1 MQLGQ
6 AAMQHQD
13 TLEIVKARVGITHTY
28 FDCWIYGFLENKNF
42 DVEETVAKLIRRDAM
57 ERKELASYDITDY
70 MREQM
75 AKGIIQLIGDDK
87 EGRVTFYIVTKR
99 DFPTSKRRE
108 ENKRN
113 FDMWLS
119 YGTRLRK
126 ENQKC
131 RITML
136 VNQTD
141 ASMWSNT
148 DMTFQADVALRIAKY
163 YPGAVDR
170 MYICKMNRTLAAVAK
185 PIFSRLPKVVSE
197 RMRIFTE
204 SDIEKGRLLE
214 LFDEDVLPIAL
225 GGKNA
230 IDGPSN
236 WNRFGEIITHHF
248 TQLKTAVADKGQ
260 GVKEWELEQLL
271 KEQECR
277 DSVSDTEAA
286 PPPVE
291 TAMSREL
298 RAQHHRKHRRA
309 KSGTPI
315 QDEML
320 QSFTIA
326 PTTSAGGY
334 QSTRS
339 RASHN
344 QQLTIQVQNSNHEE
358 GSTTP
363 QDFATM
369 EEATAIDMTDMG
381 TLLSCNSTSDDE
393 LEMGSYSPIQRVGD
407 DGRTPQQRYS
417 NPRVAEWALGTHNRT
432 LSMAQASD
440 AVAMLEMH
448 EVTFRTTIEEMEAME
463 RLLVIDRFGPMVE
476 GQRQADYVGIFGTHT
491 VMSYFPAPMR
501 SVIRGVMWILCVIMA
516 FYFLMATVFAASMG
530 VSMMVAFF
538 GGMFAQPYYVY
549 PYGFALL
556 ITGYQTSILCA
567 RGYELVQTS
576 FRGRMFHCLRPL
588 GPRVGLKVQVGL
600 FMMISITL
608 FVVFCR
614 YAAVIDPVT
623 GMQYSIACG
632 WIICSVILLLYHILF
647 LGGLRGDPLDTYH
660 RHSIEDHQYARR
672 NQNISAFSLYLFF
685 NVTEQYDD
693 VDTATRNG
701 QASYVFYASVPI
713 VIALLSG
720 VAFMISVNQVFII
733 GCVAATIV
741 SAFLCNFLTAGD
753 SWDHSATLLRL
764 AVAFSSVSWMY
775 VSISVGFLGT
785 SDGWGG
791 SLAVILVTIVV
802 WMSTAI
808 AAARFSHGASYRQWA
823 FRFGYLIFAGHV
835 IASIVMLFE
844 EQWRAGVLV
853 IGLGIHSCISFFRY
867 GAMSKVG
874 TVTCMAGFLALVV
887 ALIVIG
893 LESDASASYST
904 PLSQTILQ
912 NFTFSNGTS
921 AGEYYDNYTMYPA
934 FTACLSKFAPNID
947 IVAMAVLSAI
957 SYASVPSVLAADL
970 NAFFP
975 TFRQVSLTTA
985 MPSVANALS
994 DPQAFVSAKVFEDT
1008 TSQNITVLV
1017 LSNVIG
1023 GDQNINLMIGLT
1035 MWLEAMAMTPVG
1047 ILIPTQWTAS
1057 VVQSIAKV
1065 ATDISP
1071 LPWRGTLRKLS
1082 SAVELI
1088 AGNYT
1093 PVALRGSSS
1102 NGAGHNRIFVVG
1114 HDIAGGAAA
1123 IVGGRSKLRTI
1134 TFGAP
1139 GMVFSAKRFG
1149 FDSVDEID
1157 LSVISVVADSSTL
1170 GLVGGIT
1177 KKAVKLDCDS
1187 QTDKCRRPIFFVE
1200 SLEQACYPEN
1210 AV

>member
-57 ERKELASYDITDY
+57 ERKELASYDISDY

-99 DFPTSKRRE
+99 DFPASKRRE

-286 PPPVE
+286 PPPAE
-291 TAMSREL
+291 PAMSREL

-320 QSFTIA
+320 QSLTIA
-326 PTTSAGGY
+326 PTTSAGGHI
-334 QSTRS
+334 SSRS
-339 RASHN
+339 RSHN

-369 EEATAIDMTDMG
+369 EEATAIDMTDLG

-393 LEMGSYSPIQRVGD
+393 LEMGSYSPIQRGGD

-440 AVAMLEMH
+440 AVVMLEMH

-476 GQRQADYVGIFGTHT
+476 GSVPHTDYVGIFGTHT
-491 VMSYFPAPMR
+491 VMSYFPAPLR

-516 FYFLMATVFAASMG
+516 FYFLMATVFAGSIG

-538 GGMFAQPYYVY
+538 AGMYSETYNVY
-549 PYGFALL
+549 PFGFALL
-556 ITGYQTSILCA
+556 VTGYQTSILCA

-588 GPRVGLKVQVGL
+588 GPRRGLQVQVTL
-600 FMMISITL
+600 FLLISIAL
-608 FVVFCR
+608 FVIFCR
-614 YAAVIDPVT
+614 YAAVVDPVA
-623 GMQYSIACG
+623 GAQYSVACG
-632 WIICSVILLLYHILF
+632 WIICSCILLLYHILF
-647 LGGLRGDPLDTYH
+647 LFGFRGDPLDTYH
-660 RHSIEDHQYARR
+660 KHSTSDQQYNRR
-672 NQNISAFSLYLFF
+672 NQNLSAFSLYLFF

-693 VDTATRNG
+693 VDAATRKA
-701 QASYVFYASVPI
+701 QTSYVFYASVPI
-713 VIALLSG
+713 VIAVLSG
-720 VAFMISVNQVFII
+720 IAFMISVNQVFFI
-733 GCVAATIV
+733 GCVAATIA
-741 SAFLCNFLTAGD
+741 SGFLVNFLTGGD

-764 AVAFSSVSWMY
+764 AVAFSSVSWLY
-775 VSISVGFLGT
+775 VVISVGFNGT
-785 SDGWGG
+785 ANGWGG
-791 SLAVILVTIVV
+791 SLAVLLVTMVI
-802 WMSTAI
+802 WMACAV
-808 AAARFSHGASYRQWA
+808 AAARFSEGASRRQWA
-823 FRFGYLIFAGHV
+823 FRFGYLIFVAHV
-835 IASIVMLFE
+835 IVSIVMLFVKE
-844 EQWRAGVLV
+844 WRAGVLIV
-853 IGLGIHSCISFFRY
+853 GLGIHSAISFFRY
-867 GAMSKVG
+867 GASSKVG
-874 TVTCMAGFLALVV
+874 TLTSMGGFLALIV
-887 ALIVIG
+887 AIVVIG
-893 LESDASASYST
+893 LADNASQTYSV
-904 PLSQTILQ
+904 PLSQTLLQ

-921 AGEYYDNYTMYPA
+921 AGEFYDNYTMYPA

-947 IVAMAVLSAI
+947 IVAMSVLAAI
-957 SYASVPSVLAADL
+957 SYASVPSVLNVDL
-970 NAFFP
+970 AAFFP
-975 TFRQVSLTTA
+975 GFQSIPVATA
-985 MPSVANALS
+985 MPGVASALS
-994 DPQAFVSAKVFEDT
+994 NSFVEPLIFEE
-1008 TSQNITVLV
+1008 TSQQNITVVV
-1017 LSNVIG
+1017 LRNIG
-1023 GDQNINLMIGLT
+1023 GDTMELVIGMT
-1035 MWLEAMAMTPVG
+1035 MWLEAMAMTPAG
-1047 ILIPTQWTAS
+1047 LIIPTQWTAS
-1057 VVQSIAKV
+1057 VVQAIAKV

-1071 LPWRGTLRKLS
+1071 LPWKRNVNEVS
-1082 SAVELI
+1082 SALQRV

-1093 PVALRGSSS
+1093 PVALRQIPGSKG
-1102 NGAGHNRIFVVG
+1102 NNRIFVVG
-1114 HDIAGGAAA
+1114 HDLAGGVASIAGPRAG
-1123 IVGGRSKLRTI
+1123 LRTI

-1139 GMVFSAKRFG
+1139 GMVYSAKRFG
-1149 FDSVDEID
+1149 FASDEVVDE
-1157 LSVISVVADSSTL
+1157 SVISVIAESSTL
-1170 GLVGGIT
+1170 GLVGGIS
-1177 KKAVKLDCDS
+1177 KKAVKLDCS
-1187 QTDKCRRPIFFVE
+1187 ISTNECRRSVYFVQ
-1200 SLEQACYPEN
+1200 SLQQACYPEG
-1210 AV
+1210 

>member
-1 MQLGQ
+1 
-6 AAMQHQD
+6 
-13 TLEIVKARVGITHTY
+13 
-28 FDCWIYGFLENKNF
+28 
-42 DVEETVAKLIRRDAM
+42 M

-99 DFPTSKRRE
+99 DFPTAKRRE
-108 ENKRN
+108 ENRRN

-170 MYICKMNRTLAAVAK
+170 MYVCKMNRTLAAVAK

-236 WNRFGEIITHHF
+236 WNRFGEIITQHF
-248 TQLKTAVADKGQ
+248 TQLKTAVVERGL
-260 GVKEWELEQLL
+260 GVKEWELEQFL

-277 DSVSDTEAA
+277 DSVSDTEA
-286 PPPVE
+286 PPPPAE
-291 TAMSREL
+291 PAMSREL

-315 QDEML
+315 QDDVVL
-320 QSFTIA
+320 SSFTIA
-326 PTTSAGGY
+326 PATSLGNTTAKS
-334 QSTRS
+334 QRS
-339 RASHN
+339 H
-344 QQLTIQVQNSNHEE
+344 QLTIHVNSNDD
-358 GSTTP
+358 GRSNTP

-369 EEATAIDMTDMG
+369 EEGTALDATDLG
-381 TLLSCNSTSDDE
+381 TLLSCNSTSE
-393 LEMGSYSPIQRVGD
+393 EEFEMGSYSPIRGD
-407 DGRTPQQRYS
+407 DDPHRTPQRYS
-417 NPRVAEWALGTHNRT
+417 NPRVAEWAMGTHNRT

-440 AVAMLEMH
+440 AVVMLEMH
-448 EVTFRTTIEEMEAME
+448 EVTFRATIEEMEAME
-463 RLLVIDRFGPMVE
+463 RLLVIDRFGPALE
-476 GQRQADYVGIFGTHT
+476 RPTHADYVGIFGTDT

-516 FYFLMATVFAASMG
+516 FYFLLATVFAASMG

-556 ITGYQTSILCA
+556 VTGYQTSILCA

-588 GPRVGLKVQVGL
+588 GPRRGLKVQVGL
-600 FMMISITL
+600 FLLISITL

-614 YAAVIDPVT
+614 YAAVVDPVT

-632 WIICSVILLLYHILF
+632 WVICSAFLLLYHVLF
-647 LGGLRGDPLDTYH
+647 LAGLRGDPLDTYH
-660 RHSIEDHQYARR
+660 RHSTTDYHFSRR

-693 VDTATRNG
+693 ADTATRKG
-701 QASYVFYASVPI
+701 QASYVFYASIPI
-713 VIALLSG
+713 VIAILSG

-733 GCVAATIV
+733 GCIAATMV
-741 SAFLCNFLTAGD
+741 SAFLCNFLTGGD
-753 SWDHSATLLRL
+753 SWDHSATLLRV
-764 AVAFSSVSWMY
+764 AVAFSSVAWMQI
-775 VSISVGFLGT
+775 SISLGFYGT
-785 SDGWGG
+785 AGGWGG
-791 SLAVILVTIVV
+791 NLAVILVTIIV
-802 WMSTAI
+802 WMSTALI
-808 AAARFSHGASYRQWA
+808 AARFSQGARIRQWA
-823 FRFGYLIFAGHV
+823 FRLGYLIFVAHV
-835 IASIVMLFE
+835 IVSIVMLFVE
-844 EQWRAGVLV
+844 EWKAGVLI

-874 TVTCMAGFLALVV
+874 TVTAMAGFLALLI

-893 LESDASASYST
+893 LEGDASDSYST
-904 PLSQTILQ
+904 PLSETILQ
-912 NFTFSNGTS
+912 NFSFSNGTS
-921 AGEYYDNYTMYPA
+921 AGEYYDNYTMYPE
-934 FTACLSKFAPNID
+934 FTACLSRFAPNID
-947 IVAMAVLSAI
+947 MVAMSLLSAV
-957 SYASVPSVLAADL
+957 SYASVPSVLATDL
-970 NAFFP
+970 AAFFP
-975 TFRQVSLTTA
+975 TFRQVPLGIA
-985 MPSVANALS
+985 MPSVALALS
-994 DPQAFVSAKVFEDT
+994 DGQAFVDAKVFEDT

-1023 GDQNINLMIGLT
+1023 SEQNIRLMIGLT
-1035 MWLEAMAMTPVG
+1035 MWLEAMAMTPPGLV
-1047 ILIPTQWTAS
+1047 IPEQWTAS
-1057 VVQSIAKV
+1057 VVQQIAKV

-1071 LPWRGTLRKLS
+1071 LPWKGILRSLS
-1082 SAVELI
+1082 SAVDGL

-1093 PVALRGSSS
+1093 PVALRQSP
-1102 NGAGHNRIFVVG
+1102 NGQGHNRLFIVG
-1114 HDIAGGAAA
+1114 HDIAGGVAA
-1123 IVGGRSKLRTI
+1123 IVGARSRLRTI

-1139 GMVFSAKRFG
+1139 GMVFSSKRFG
-1149 FDSVDEID
+1149 FSSIDEID
-1157 LSVISVVADSSTL
+1157 LSVISVIADSSTL
-1170 GLVGGIT
+1170 GLVGGIS

-1187 QTDKCRRPIFFVE
+1187 QTDKCRRPIFFVN
-1200 SLEQACYPEN
+1200 SLQKSCYPKKHFT
-1210 AV
+1210 